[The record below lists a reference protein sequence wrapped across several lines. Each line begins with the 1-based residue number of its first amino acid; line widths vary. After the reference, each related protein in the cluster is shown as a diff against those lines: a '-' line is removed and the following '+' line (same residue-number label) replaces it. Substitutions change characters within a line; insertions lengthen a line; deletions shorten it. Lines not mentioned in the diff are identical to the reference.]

1 MLLITYVSQNHH
13 GRPQEFLQKGAKS
26 TLSLS
31 FPSLSS
37 PLSLLPLFPSLPLSL
52 LPHPL
57 HFSLSSPL
65 RSCPKTQLGGLAER
79 CMGLVT
85 IAISVYFEP
94 VKRIFDFGSFCANQ
108 NVVTE
113 ANLYSLYQ
121 YIFQG
126 TASAR
131 SCPCLRASM
140 CIITALQRIAVLFL
154 CLRMLCA
161 AEAIQCVFTYVLM
174 PRANVAIFS
183 LSSSHEY

>member
-37 PLSLLPLFPSLPLSL
+37 PLSLLPLFPSLPLSP

-140 CIITALQRIAVLFL
+140 CIITALQRIAFL